1 MTSHH
6 SSNMQSLKLD
16 ENEKLLY
23 KNFTIIIN
31 RQLGKGGF
39 GQIYLGR
46 NIKENYPIAIKVE
59 ENGTRSHLFL
69 EYEILQDIQGDEG
82 IPKVYKFKQG
92 HKHNYLIME
101 LLGKSID
108 KLFSE
113 CKKNFSYKTIFQ
125 IGYQMIQRIEYIHSK
140 GYIHRDIKP
149 GNFVIGKGDKSKIIY
164 IIDFGL
170 SKRYI
175 DKNNQKHI
183 PYKEGKGLTGT
194 ARYVS
199 LFTHYGIEQSRRD
212 DIEGIAY
219 NLIYLAKGKLPWQG
233 VKTKNK
239 KEKHKKIMESKLA
252 YSPEQLCKDLPDEF
266 VNLLKYSRNLEFEEK
281 PDYKSIKAQAQSNTP
296 AVFENK
302 EAMLSIAVCDI
313 DSDGEYDAVLVK
325 DEFTAIPNK
334 GLDVFSLRD
343 GDFYH
348 KCGFHDTREGTSEK
362 IASFDTVGISKN
374 GTDVVFYNKA
384 DNADKNKKISVRV
397 DGVQFIFTE
406 NEVKQ

>member
-1 MTSHH
+1 MNSHH

-46 NIKENYPIAIKVE
+46 NIKENIPIAIKVE

-175 DKNNQKHI
+175 DKNNKKHI

-266 VNLLKYSRNLEFEEK
+266 VNLLKYSRNLEFEEN
-281 PDYKSIKAQAQSNTP
+281 PDYKSIKLMFKNHITKNGGTMN
-296 AVFENK
+296 FEFDWDKIKIEDSK
-302 EAMLSIAVCDI
+302 E
-313 DSDGEYDAVLVK
+313 E
-325 DEFTAIPNK
+325 DEK
-334 GLDVFSLRD
+334 
-343 GDFYH
+343 
-348 KCGFHDTREGTSEK
+348 SEK
-362 IASFDTVGISKN
+362 
-374 GTDVVFYNKA
+374 
-384 DNADKNKKISVRV
+384 
-397 DGVQFIFTE
+397 
-406 NEVKQ
+406 